1 MPEARGRLPG
11 QLLRAVIA
19 IRAKRQSSKR
29 CRCLALTLYQSFS
42 KLTETLYGRC
52 SVLLRSGAI
61 MNARKRRSLVGR
73 FRELNGP
80 CGRWFW
86 DADPRV

>member
-11 QLLRAVIA
+11 QLLGAAIA
-19 IRAKRQSSKR
+19 IRAKRRSSKR
-29 CRCLALTLYQSFS
+29 FGRSALGFYQNFS
-42 KLTETLYGRC
+42 ELTVALYGRC

>member
-19 IRAKRQSSKR
+19 IRAKRRSSKR
-29 CRCLALTLYQSFS
+29 FGRSALTLYQSFS

-61 MNARKRRSLVGR
+61 MNARKRRSLGGR